1 MKKVFK
7 IASWIIGI
15 IVFLI
20 IGLLMVVVNPWH
32 ILEHNYL
39 KHYPTACWTD
49 DGKQIIYLMNKQI
62 YTVVPS
68 KLWASK
74 TYLFIMDANG
84 KNNKMIGE
92 VPEEI
97 VKNAKFGPKWHKI
110 IFESKNNDL
119 FIIANGKYKVDLMD
133 NKWDRIGDEYYTGKD
148 WFVAK
153 RENKINRY
161 KIYLN
166 GDSKRSVNILNEENK
181 EVAGLEYEIE
191 KAYLFFPYW
200 WKV

>member
-1 MKKVFK
+1 VKKVFK

-84 KNNKMIGE
+84 NNKMIGE

-97 VKNAKFGPKWHKI
+97 VKNAKSGPKWHKI

-119 FIIANGKYKVDLMD
+119 FIIANGKYKVNLMD

-181 EVAGLEYEIE
+181 KVAGLEYEIE
-191 KAYLFFPYW
+191 KAYLFIPYW